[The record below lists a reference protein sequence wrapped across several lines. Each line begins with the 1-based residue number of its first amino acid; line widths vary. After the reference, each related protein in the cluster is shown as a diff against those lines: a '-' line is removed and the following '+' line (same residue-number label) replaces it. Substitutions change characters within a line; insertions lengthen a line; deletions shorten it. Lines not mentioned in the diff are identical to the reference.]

1 MTDWTVMTYDQGEK
15 GRQDKKVRILNLFE
29 ILKRQGIEFKYI
41 SILLGNID
49 THKHTYTHAH
59 TYTLK

>member
-1 MTDWTVMTYDQGEK
+1 MTYDQGKK
-15 GRQDKKVRILNLFE
+15 GIQDKKVMILNLFE

-41 SILLGNID
+41 SILLDNID
-49 THKHTYTHAH
+49 THKYTY

>member
-1 MTDWTVMTYDQGEK
+1 MTYDQGKK

-41 SILLGNID
+41 SILLDNID
-49 THKHTYTHAH
+49 THKYTY